1 MNQPLCYFLAYKKV
15 CLVQRQRIKLI
26 KSLEREKNKSTDFL
40 KSLVFYRL
48 QKTGVV
54 PKDNFAR
61 LKNH

>member
-1 MNQPLCYFLAYKKV
+1 MNQAFYYFIAYKKV

-48 QKTGVV
+48 NKKRSGT
-54 PKDNFAR
+54 
-61 LKNH
+61 